1 MSSEDRLKRL
11 GLDHLKD
18 DPEKLK
24 KLLQEKVSSN
34 QKETLISQI
43 EQFRELIEISSELEK
58 PELEKRMKELQKILD
73 NS

>member
-58 PELEKRMKELQKILD
+58 PELEKRLKELQKILD